1 CLCISFY
8 LKGASFFIILIYA
21 SLASLWMLIKA
32 KDKRP
37 PVGYLVALC
46 IPSIW
51 IIAPLIQMFPVG
63 LGLKLV
69 ISSTVLSVLLF
80 GLLLPVIG
88 YYKNK
93 RHYAIL
99 GLFLSALFF
108 ITAHLN
114 AYPSPARPHP
124 TRLVYHL
131 DLDTY

>member
-1 CLCISFY
+1 
-8 LKGASFFIILIYA
+8 
-21 SLASLWMLIKA
+21 KA

-37 PVGYLVALC
+37 PIGYLIALC

-51 IIAPLIQMFPVG
+51 ILAPFIQMFPVA

-88 YYKNK
+88 YYRNK
-93 RHYAIL
+93 SRYALL

-108 ITAHLN
+108 ISAHLN
-114 AYPSPARPHP
+114 SYPSPERRSEERRVGKECR
-124 TRLVYHL
+124 TRW
-131 DLDTY
+131 